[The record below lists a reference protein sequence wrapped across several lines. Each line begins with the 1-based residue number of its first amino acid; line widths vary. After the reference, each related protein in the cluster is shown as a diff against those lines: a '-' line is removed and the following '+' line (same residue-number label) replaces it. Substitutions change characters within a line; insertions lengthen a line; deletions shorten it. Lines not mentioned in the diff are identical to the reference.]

1 MLNLSESGGMRRY
14 ARIFSGQDRKVSGG
28 PGSQLMS
35 AGALTGGRVVNTRN
49 DPLGKIEEIM
59 IDVPSGRAAYA
70 VMSCY
75 GIPGGG
81 EKLFA
86 IPWQAL
92 TLDAENEC
100 FVLDIDR
107 EHLEKAPDF
116 NQDHWPSMADPQ
128 WALSIHKYYGRR
140 PYWE

>member
-1 MLNLSESGGMRRY
+1 MNIGESGGMSGAACIFP
-14 ARIFSGQDRKVSGG
+14 ARDRKVSSG
-28 PGSQLMS
+28 PGSQLLS
-35 AGALTGGRVVNTRN
+35 SGALTGDRVVNTRN
-49 DPLGKIEEIM
+49 DELGKIEEIM

-70 VMSCY
+70 VMSCCEM
-75 GIPGGG
+75 PGAG

-92 TLDAENEC
+92 TLDPDNEC

-116 NQDHWPSMADPQ
+116 NQDHWPSMVDPQ